1 MLVCVGLA
9 WKTGREEEDRQT
21 QTEVADD
28 VECRIRLEN
37 SGYKKMEAHSKRQ
50 NRMGRHRKGGKSPAR
65 AVKPEKKKLVLQT
78 QVSVA
83 LFSFEQN

>member
-50 NRMGRHRKGGKSPAR
+50 NRMGRHRNGGKS
-65 AVKPEKKKLVLQT
+65 VKPEKKKLVLQT